1 MEELMKIICYG
12 VRETDQEFF
21 NSLNKKYNYQLIL
34 KSELLT
40 HENIATAKGC
50 DAVMLRAN
58 CIADEQNLNQ
68 LKSYGVKYLLTRT
81 VGFNHID
88 VAYAKSLGFLVAR
101 VPAYSPNAVSELA
114 VALAVGLLRNTF
126 YIANNST
133 NKNFKV
139 DNFIFAKEIRNS
151 TIGIIGTGRI
161 GIEFAKAFKGMGA
174 KILGYDI
181 YPNKNN
187 ETILEYTDLNTLLK
201 NSDLISLHTPY
212 IPGENDKMVNQ
223 DFLNKM
229 KDGSFLINAARGELI
244 DHEALYQALI
254 TNKLKGAALDTINQ
268 EGEIFFKDFKNQ
280 KLPIEIYEKLNS
292 LYPRVIITPHIGSY
306 TDEATKNMI
315 EISYQNLDD
324 LINNRDCLNQ
334 L

>member
-1 MEELMKIICYG
+1 MKVICYG

-21 NSLNKKYNYQLIL
+21 HELNKKYKYQLIL
-34 KSELLT
+34 KPELLT
-40 HENIATAKGC
+40 HENITTAKGC
-50 DAVMLRAN
+50 DAVILRAN
-58 CIADEQNLNQ
+58 CIADQKNLDQ

-88 VAYAKSLGFLVAR
+88 IAYAKSLGFLMAR
-101 VPAYSPNAVSELA
+101 VPSYSPNAVSELA

-126 YIANNST
+126 YVANNSA
-133 NKNFKV
+133 NRNFKI

-151 TIGIIGTGRI
+151 TIGVIGTGRI
-161 GIEFAKAFKGMGA
+161 GFEFAKAFKGMGA

-187 ETILEYTDLNTLLK
+187 ETILQYTDLDTLLK
-201 NSDLISLHTPY
+201 TSDLISLHTPY
-212 IPGENDKMVNQ
+212 MPGENDKMVNQ
-223 DFLNKM
+223 KFLNKM

-254 TNKLKGAALDTINQ
+254 SNKLKGAALDTITQ
-268 EGEIFFKDFKNQ
+268 ESEIFFKDFKNT
-280 KLPIEIYEKLNS
+280 KLPIPIFEKLNALS
-292 LYPRVIITPHIGSY
+292 PRVIISPHIGSY

-315 EISYQNLDD
+315 EISYKNLDD
-324 LINNRDCLNQ
+324 FIKNLDCPNKL
-334 L
+334 

>member
-1 MEELMKIICYG
+1 MKIICYG
-12 VRETDQEFF
+12 VRETDQAFF
-21 NSLNKKYNYQLIL
+21 TSLNQKYHYQLIL
-34 KSELLT
+34 KPELLT
-40 HENIATAKGC
+40 HENVTTAKDC
-50 DAVMLRAN
+50 DAVILRAN
-58 CIADEQNLNQ
+58 CLADKQNLDQ

-81 VGFNHID
+81 VGYNHID
-88 VAYAKSLGFLVAR
+88 VAYAKSLGFLMAR

-126 YIANNST
+126 YIANNSAK
-133 NKNFKV
+133 KNFKV

-151 TIGIIGTGRI
+151 IIGIIGTGRI
-161 GIEFAKAFKGMGA
+161 GIEVAKAFKGMGA
-174 KILGYDI
+174 KVLGYDI

-187 ETILEYTDLNTLLK
+187 KSILEYTDLNTLLK
-201 NSDLISLHTPY
+201 KSDLVSLHTPY
-212 IPGENDKMVNQ
+212 IPNENNQMVNQ
-223 DFLNKM
+223 SFLNKM

-254 TNKLKGAALDTINQ
+254 SNKLKGAALDTINH
-268 EGEIFFKDFKNQ
+268 EAEIFFKDFKKE
-280 KLPIEIYEKLNS
+280 KLPIAIYEKLNS

-324 LINNRDCLNQ
+324 LINNRDCPNKL
-334 L
+334 